1 MQILIENQI
10 LPPVSVFCE
19 MIRSETIV
27 IEKHDN
33 YQKRT
38 YRNRFM
44 IATPKGRHLLS
55 VPLKKGKNS
64 LKFTEVRI
72 SYDDLWVTSFS
83 NTLKTNYGS
92 APFFHYYFEAISRIF
107 NKKPAFLTDLND
119 ELRNFIFTSLGID
132 IPVIY
137 TSGYQKSYGLEIKDL
152 RNKYLPVKFETGV
165 QLSSTYNQVY
175 ENLTGFIQDVSIID
189 LLFNTGKFGLNYL
202 IDQPSK

>member
-1 MQILIENQI
+1 MGYFFLQY
-10 LPPVSVFCE
+10 F
-19 MIRSETIV
+19 
-27 IEKHDN
+27 KD
-33 YQKRT
+33 K
-38 YRNRFM
+38 
-44 IATPKGRHLLS
+44 
-55 VPLKKGKNS
+55 
-64 LKFTEVRI
+64 
-72 SYDDLWVTSFS
+72 LWFS
-83 NTLKTNYGS
+83 TL
-92 APFFHYYFEAISRIF
+92 FHYYFEAISRIF

-152 RNKYLPVKFETGV
+152 RNKYFPVKFETGV

-189 LLFNTGKFGLNYL
+189 LLFNTGKFGLKYL